1 MVIDERRMI
10 VRLKR
15 WLTTRRQRP
24 RQAHR
29 GPAAARLPA
38 LIAKAADGDKWALR
52 ELAGIVVP
60 FVNYY
65 CRIHL
70 GTTETAQQVA
80 QGISRTILKTLPS
93 YLRSHAPFWG
103 YVYGVTARAVADA
116 EQYTS
121 PEHSDPDHLHEGP
134 PRQQLVDP
142 GRVRLV
148 AQLLATLPSEQ
159 REVLVLRVPL
169 RLTVEDTAKII
180 GTSPATVRLIQHRA
194 LNRLRQELQD
204 GFHDSRSPI

>member
-1 MVIDERRMI
+1 MVIDERCTI
-10 VRLKR
+10 VRLQR

-24 RQAHR
+24 RQAPD
-29 GPAAARLPA
+29 PAMAGLPA
-38 LIAKAADGDKWALR
+38 LIAEAADGDQRALSR
-52 ELAGIVVP
+52 LAAVVVP

-70 GTTETAQQVA
+70 GPTEAAQQVA
-80 QGISRTILKTLPS
+80 HGIAGKILRTLPS
-93 YLRSHAPFWG
+93 YLRSRAPFWG

-116 EQYTS
+116 QRSTS
-121 PEHSDPDHLHEGP
+121 HEHSDPVHLCEGP
-134 PRQQLVDP
+134 PGQQLVDASCA
-142 GRVRLV
+142 GLV
-148 AQLLATLPSEQ
+148 TQLLAALPSEQ

-169 RLTVEDTAKII
+169 RLTVEDTAKIV

-204 GFHDSRSPI
+204 GFHDPPCPT